1 MPYSAI
7 LLLLFA
13 LLWSPAVADTFAES
27 NNDGI
32 VRLPAGDPAM
42 AAAVRDARAGL
53 DAFLKLA
60 ADPPSNATHF
70 SLKVGLPID
79 DRNVEYVW
87 VRPFKLEGGE
97 FVGRLVNTPKDFPSL
112 KYGQQ
117 ILFDR
122 ANIIDWTYRDGDS
135 LRGHFTTCVLLRKM
149 TDAQRNAVLAENRI
163 TCPPGPV

>member
-1 MPYSAI
+1 MR
-7 LLLLFA
+7 
-13 LLWSPAVADTFAES
+13 DTFAES
-27 NNDGI
+27 NDGI
-32 VRLPAGDPAM
+32 VTLRTGDAAM

-53 DAFLKLA
+53 DAFLVLA
-60 ADPPSNATHF
+60 ANPPSNATHF

-87 VRPFKLEGGE
+87 VRPFKREGGE

-122 ANIIDWTYRDGDS
+122 ANIIDWAYRDGDN
-135 LRGHFTTCVLLRKM
+135 LKGHFTTCVLLQKM
-149 TDAQRNAVLAENRI
+149 SDAQRNAVLVENKI
-163 TCPPGPV
+163 ACPPSSS